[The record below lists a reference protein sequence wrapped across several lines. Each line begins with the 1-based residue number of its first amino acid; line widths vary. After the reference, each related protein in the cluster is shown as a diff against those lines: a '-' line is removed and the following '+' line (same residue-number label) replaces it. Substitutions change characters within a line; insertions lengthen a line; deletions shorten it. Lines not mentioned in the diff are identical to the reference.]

1 VNQEVELQ
9 QEPTLRDV
17 MREIQFLG
25 SDLKQV
31 KEHLTGNGEPEKGL
45 NYRVPQLERKLDEI
59 KGTQAGV
66 AKWIAGL
73 ATAGIVGMLSWLWSL
88 VTSSKHIP

>member
-1 VNQEVELQ
+1 VKQEVELP

-45 NYRVPQLERKLDEI
+45 NYRVPQLEREVSSMKDAH
-59 KGTQAGV
+59 GGV
-66 AKWIAGL
+66 VKWVAGL
-73 ATAGIVGMLSWLWSL
+73 ATAGILGIVSWLWSV
-88 VTSSKHIP
+88 VTGKHPTP

>member
-1 VNQEVELQ
+1 MKHEVELP

-45 NYRVPQLERKLDEI
+45 NYRVPQLEREVSSMKD
-59 KGTQAGV
+59 AHSGV
-66 AKWIAGL
+66 VKWVAGL
-73 ATAGIVGMLSWLWSL
+73 ATAGILGMASWVWSV
-88 VTSSKHIP
+88 VTGKHPTP